1 VNLPAID
8 GQPSIGD
15 LAELI
20 SLVTR
25 ASDQLTA
32 EAETAIRDAK
42 RSSEAAALV
51 LVQLAADFE
60 LASDDSEHIVE
71 TAAARAEDAALDHR
85 KALTD
90 RDQFRQLAPAI
101 AALRTA
107 RAALEERYLALA
119 DLSSALRDGAF
130 PKWLTLRRSRS
141 LLVHASRL
149 LSEITAGRYAFADLD
164 DEDSQW
170 FVFDSDN
177 GQPRSPASLSGGE
190 KFVASLALALGM
202 VEMMGRQGDRIES
215 LFLDEGFG
223 ALDRTNL
230 DAAIEALASVAATGR
245 LVAVITHLRA
255 VAEQIA
261 NVLSVTR
268 EPTGTQTGWLSDS
281 ARSVL
286 AGGDFDVPSG
296 LLE

>member
-1 VNLPAID
+1 MTRTFAITVSKS
-8 GQPSIGD
+8 G
-15 LAELI
+15 
-20 SLVTR
+20 
-25 ASDQLTA
+25 LT
-32 EAETAIRDAK
+32 
-42 RSSEAAALV
+42 
-51 LVQLAADFE
+51 
-60 LASDDSEHIVE
+60 
-71 TAAARAEDAALDHR
+71 EDAALDQR
-85 KALTD
+85 RAQDAADAFCK
-90 RDQFRQLAPAI
+90 RMPAA
-101 AALRTA
+101 AALRA
-107 RAALEERYLALA
+107 AGAALDERYVALA
-119 DLSSALRDGAF
+119 DLSAALRDGAF

-170 FVFDSDN
+170 FVFDSEN
-177 GQPRSPASLSGGE
+177 GQPRSPSSLSGGE

-230 DAAIEALASVAATGR
+230 DAAVEALRSVAATGR

-255 VAEQIA
+255 VAEQIDH
-261 NVLSVTR
+261 VLSVTR
-268 EPTGTQTGWLSDS
+268 EPTGTQAMWLSES
-281 ARSVL
+281 ARSVF
-286 AGGDFDVPSG
+286 AEGDLSVSSG